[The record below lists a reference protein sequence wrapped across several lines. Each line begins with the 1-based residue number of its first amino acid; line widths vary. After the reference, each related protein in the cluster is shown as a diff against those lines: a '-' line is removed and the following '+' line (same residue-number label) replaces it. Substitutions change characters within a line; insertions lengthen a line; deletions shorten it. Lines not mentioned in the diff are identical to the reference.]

1 MAARLADALQ
11 ALEWTPR
18 EGYSDGYPYCLT
30 GMVDG
35 DDGQA
40 VIDAFAPLVAACVDA
55 TSTVAF
61 VADLGAALAA
71 RVNDAQN
78 IAAWRLLLF
87 THVDDP
93 RGHWPLVG
101 ILTAWPGVVSQ
112 HLAAALCRAIG
123 DANLEETIK
132 GILPRIPTARLDS
145 EFVAR
150 ECMHTFRHYRRCI
163 DTGLRV
169 LERLSTP
176 TLDLV
181 GDALVEKVSSCSTNR
196 KLLRRVE
203 RLVARVE
210 APGGAAFKRHRAAAG
225 V

>member
-1 MAARLADALQ
+1 MAARLAEALQ

-18 EGYSDGYPYCLT
+18 EGYNDGYPYCLT

-40 VIDAFAPLVAACVDA
+40 VIDAFAPLVTACVDA
-55 TSTVAF
+55 TSTVAV
-61 VADLGAALAA
+61 VADLDAALAV
-71 RVNDAQN
+71 RVNDAQHV
-78 IAAWRLLLF
+78 AAWRLLLF
-87 THVDDP
+87 TRVEDP
-93 RGHWPLVG
+93 RGYWPLAG
-101 ILTAWPGVVSQ
+101 ILTAWPGAASQ
-112 HLAAALCRAIG
+112 RLAAALCRAIG
-123 DANLEETIK
+123 DANLEDTIK
-132 GILPRIPTARLDS
+132 GILPHIPTAVLDN

-163 DTGLRV
+163 HTGLRV

-181 GDALVEKVSSCSTNR
+181 GDALVDNVCSCSTNR

-210 APGGAAFKRHRAAAG
+210 APGGAAFKRHRTAAG